1 LFKQYQELLG
11 KEDILVIRHDAF
23 QSLSVEGGNPDDE
36 AAVKAVAGFDEGDPS
51 PRTPD
56 ETEKEKI
63 KELRKEAHDNRK
75 AKIDGRS
82 EEEKQ
87 AYEEYYTGVEEKLA
101 ATPMMKTQTGC
112 FAALE
117 SYPPLN
123 TLTWLFCKIGL
134 VM

>member
-23 QSLSVEGGNPDDE
+23 QSLSVQGGNPDDE

-56 ETEKEKI
+56 
-63 KELRKEAHDNRK
+63 EAHDNRK